1 MCICVPVY
9 AYMYIYRYRYIACM
23 SRNPLRSG
31 DGVRSPETGT
41 TDDCEQ
47 ACEYW
52 EVELSLLQDP
62 TPMLISTEP
71 SLKPSTSNFKCEI
84 PGSVGE
90 YLQNTKI
97 CKLPLSNT
105 QHMTTLQMSTRLCRK
120 CREGGRIPQPRDS
133 STYSKNY
140 KRLMALCDLALV
152 RPGLRTREL
161 L

>member
-1 MCICVPVY
+1 
-9 AYMYIYRYRYIACM
+9 M
-23 SRNPLRSG
+23 SRNPLRSE

-52 EVELSLLQDP
+52 EVELSLMQDP

-84 PGSVGE
+84 TASEGE

-97 CKLPLSNT
+97 CKLPLNNT
-105 QHMTTLQMSTRLCRK
+105 QHMTTVQMSTRLCRK

-152 RPGLRTREL
+152 RPGLKNT
-161 L
+161 

>member
-9 AYMYIYRYRYIACM
+9 AYMYIYRYRYITCM
-23 SRNPLRSG
+23 SRNPLRSE

-47 ACEYW
+47 ACECW
-52 EVELSLLQDP
+52 EVELSFLQDP

-84 PGSVGE
+84 PASVGE

-97 CKLPLSNT
+97 CKLPLNNT
-105 QHMTTLQMSTRLCRK
+105 QHMTHYKCLRGSGESVEREEEFHSPETAVLTL
-120 CREGGRIPQPRDS
+120 RITS
-133 STYSKNY
+133 STW
-140 KRLMALCDLALV
+140 LCVTWHL
-152 RPGLRTREL
+152 
-161 L
+161 